1 MPLPMLQRRQA
12 LLRLLWTIVM
22 PRGVS
27 ELFLGL
33 AILLLSLVLWSLT
46 HSVWGWAALF
56 LPGSCYVALGWAKL
70 SR

>member
-1 MPLPMLQRRQA
+1 MMA
-12 LLRLLWTIVM
+12 K
-22 PRGVS
+22 GVS

-33 AILLLSLVLWSLT
+33 LILLLSLALWQLT

-70 SR
+70 TR